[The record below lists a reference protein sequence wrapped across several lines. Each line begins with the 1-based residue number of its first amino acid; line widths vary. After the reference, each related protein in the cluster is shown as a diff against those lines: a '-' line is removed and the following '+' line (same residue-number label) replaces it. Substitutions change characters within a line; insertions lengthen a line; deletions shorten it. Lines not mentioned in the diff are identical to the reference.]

1 MLKTNNSFPSKINEN
16 LSTTKTL
23 LHQKTVIYDLNT
35 KTIPWQRM
43 PLPKYPSRQV
53 QLYEPRVLVHFA
65 FSWHSLRSE
74 VWHSSKS
81 VSCRKATPD
90 QKQKG
95 YVKHTLSKLVKTFS
109 LEWCFAILD
118 LSAPRDSLVK
128 ENKLWLASTRFSA
141 FFASNSCVFYEFCL
155 VLWIARVLCNWPGW
169 LHLFLFYHW
178 TALYIL
184 FP

>member
-23 LHQKTVIYDLNT
+23 LHQKTVIYDLNI

-43 PLPKYPSRQV
+43 PLPKYPSIQV

-74 VWHSSKS
+74 AWHSSKS

-90 QKQKG
+90 QKRKG
-95 YVKHTLSKLVKTFS
+95 YVEHTLSILVKTLL
-109 LEWCFAILD
+109 LEWCFAVLV
-118 LSAPRDSLVK
+118 LSAPRGIRYYSQCFRLIF
-128 ENKLWLASTRFSA
+128 WLF
-141 FFASNSCVFYEFCL
+141 
-155 VLWIARVLCNWPGW
+155 CNWLKIIFWGD
-169 LHLFLFYHW
+169 FYGENTQW
-178 TALYIL
+178 PSMAVRV
-184 FP
+184 F